1 MWNMDFLHVLQILLL
16 RSARNE
22 KKVREKRS
30 LHVSKLQEK
39 SLKASLQASQAGV
52 YVYAS
57 NIHEE
62 QQKFKFEN
70 ELKIAQYNIAA
81 AALLPLTLGF

>member
-1 MWNMDFLHVLQILLL
+1 M
-16 RSARNE
+16 
-22 KKVREKRS
+22 
-30 LHVSKLQEK
+30 
-39 SLKASLQASQAGV
+39 

-81 AALLPLTLGF
+81 AAAALLPLTLGF